1 MRKGIVSIIV
11 FLLFALWASAENTP
25 EQRAAK
31 AYADKNYQEAA
42 MIYDSLINKGQSA
55 DLYYNYAN
63 TQFRLNNIGKAI
75 LFYERALVLSP
86 YDSDIRR
93 SLEYANTTITDK
105 IDGFHT
111 FFIVEWLQEISKI
124 FNSNQWAYICIG
136 LFVLGLILVLMF
148 LFSTTMNIR
157 KIAFYLG
164 IVVILASFISL
175 FFSFYQK
182 KYLTHNPY
190 AIVMDG
196 SVSVK
201 ASPSMAGKELF
212 ILHEGTKVEIIADI
226 DNWKKIEIADKRTGW
241 LPAKT
246 IERL

>member
-1 MRKGIVSIIV
+1 MRKGIVSIMV
-11 FLLFALWASAENTP
+11 FLLFAIWVSAENNP

-93 SLEYANTTITDK
+93 SLEYANTMITDK

-111 FFIVEWLQEISKI
+111 FFIVEWLQEIAKI

-164 IVVILASFISL
+164 IDISL
-175 FFSFYQK
+175 FHISIFLVPPEEVSDTQPLRYRNGWFGICESIAFY
-182 KYLTHNPY
+182 
-190 AIVMDG
+190 G
-196 SVSVK
+196 R
-201 ASPSMAGKELF
+201 
-212 ILHEGTKVEIIADI
+212 
-226 DNWKKIEIADKRTGW
+226 KRVIH
-241 LPAKT
+241 LA
-246 IERL
+246 RRH

>member
-1 MRKGIVSIIV
+1 
-11 FLLFALWASAENTP
+11 
-25 EQRAAK
+25 
-31 AYADKNYQEAA
+31 
-42 MIYDSLINKGQSA
+42 
-55 DLYYNYAN
+55 
-63 TQFRLNNIGKAI
+63 
-75 LFYERALVLSP
+75 
-86 YDSDIRR
+86 
-93 SLEYANTTITDK
+93 
-105 IDGFHT
+105 
-111 FFIVEWLQEISKI
+111 
-124 FNSNQWAYICIG
+124 
-136 LFVLGLILVLMF
+136 MF

-175 FFSFYQK
+175 FFSFHQK
-182 KYLTHNPY
+182 KYLIHNPY

-212 ILHEGTKVEIIADI
+212 ILHEGTKVEIIADT

-246 IERL
+246 IEQL